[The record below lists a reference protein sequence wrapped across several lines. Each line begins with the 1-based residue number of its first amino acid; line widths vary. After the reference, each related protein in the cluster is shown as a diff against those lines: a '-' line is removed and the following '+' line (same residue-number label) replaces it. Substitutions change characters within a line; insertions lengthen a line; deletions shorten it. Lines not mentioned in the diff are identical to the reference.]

1 LGKFLFLI
9 LPVTLLPAQS
19 ILPMDGGLGWR
30 ARGDASPRA
39 TRTPVKPV
47 ATAGPSDMVFP
58 RIICG
63 TGWSTTLVLVNAGSS
78 AVDFH
83 LGFSGTD
90 GQASQ
95 FAVATQPDIGTLTS
109 SGVQGTLGPISS
121 LNLTLTSSSAL
132 QEGWGLLSYSSGQG
146 AIGGYAI
153 LRHTA
158 LGGAF
163 SFETTVPLSNMQDFT
178 LYVPFDNTLGFQT
191 QLTIVNPASNL
202 AAQVALTYR
211 TPEGQVMLI
220 DSLSLGAG
228 QQTTIDLPNDYPDL
242 ANQSGTIDLQ
252 ADINILSAM
261 AVRYNPGFGTIAAV
275 PGMN

>member
-1 LGKFLFLI
+1 MGKFLLLI
-9 LPVTLLPAQS
+9 LPLAVLPAQS
-19 ILPMDGGLGWR
+19 ILPMDGGFGSR
-30 ARGDASPRA
+30 AGRDASLRT
-39 TRTPVKPV
+39 TRTPIKPV
-47 ATAGPSDMVFP
+47 ATAGANDMVFP
-58 RIICG
+58 RIVCG

-90 GQASQ
+90 GQPSQ
-95 FAVATQPDIGTLTS
+95 FTVVTQPDIGTLTS
-109 SGVQGTLGPISS
+109 SGLQGTLGPISS

-146 AIGGYAI
+146 GIGGYAI
-153 LRHTA
+153 LRHSA
-158 LGGAF
+158 PGGAF
-163 SFETTVPLSNMQDFT
+163 SFETTVPLSSMQDFS

-202 AAQVALTYR
+202 AAQVGLTYR

-220 DSLSLGAG
+220 DSVNLGAG
-228 QQTTIDLPNDYPDL
+228 QQTTIVLPNEYPDL
-242 ANQSGTIDLQ
+242 ANRSGTIDLQ
-252 ADINILSAM
+252 ANINVLSAT
-261 AVRYNPGFGTIAAV
+261 AVRYSPAYGTIAAV